1 MTLDFDK
8 TVTLRPLEVYLVAIE
23 MMSYIGSGLRWRDR
37 IKIPISMTA
46 YIFTTECD
54 IIPVLNPKNELRVDM
69 AAQGLYR
76 AGVAIAQDGAF
87 HKLRVGLLMR
97 GELYGVINF
106 NPVTHP
112 GRSVRDLPVDS
123 IQASSTNHTTVM
135 ADRGQIHD
143 PYDPKFTIDY
153 AFNGKKIKAQDVFTS
168 FLNAIAI
175 AAEHENWELNAY
187 VPAAPS
193 AAGEVVLSTWT
204 VGVKGNPGMSWLKL
218 KRAFL
223 ILWERLVIARGEGGR
238 PKPGGFGEFEF
249 QFQYDGVDI
258 GAGRLLRFDAAGNET
273 NATAV
278 AK

>member
-1 MTLDFDK
+1 
-8 TVTLRPLEVYLVAIE
+8 
-23 MMSYIGSGLRWRDR
+23 
-37 IKIPISMTA
+37 MTA
-46 YIFTTECD
+46 HIFTTECE
-54 IIPVLNPKNELRVDM
+54 IQPVLNPKNKLRVDM
-69 AAQGLYR
+69 AAQGLLR

-87 HKLRVGLLMR
+87 HKLRVRLLIH

-106 NPVTHP
+106 DPITHP
-112 GRSVRDLPVDS
+112 GESVFNLPVNS
-123 IQASSTNHTTVM
+123 IQASSSNDATVM

-153 AFNGKKIKAQDVFTS
+153 AFNGKTIKSQDDFTS

-175 AAEHENWELNAY
+175 AAEHDNWDLNAY

-204 VGVKGNPGMSWLKL
+204 VGAKGNPRMSWLRL

-223 ILWERLVIARGEGGR
+223 ILWEMVVIARGDGGR
-238 PKPGGFGEFEF
+238 PKPGGFGEFQF

-258 GAGRLLRFDAAGNET
+258 GAGCLLRFDAAGNNT
-273 NATAV
+273 HGTATA
-278 AK
+278 K